1 MACEMEMCPFLVS
14 EFHFWQLR
22 LECLFFDDRF
32 RMMRKSGNS
41 YEGFT
46 HAICP
51 SSIALHRLKLGVF
64 EEMKEIESDASRN
77 VLFKFYKLNYHDDYT
92 FNFEKIHQ
100 NVYL

>member
-22 LECLFFDDRF
+22 LECLFFD
-32 RMMRKSGNS
+32 
-41 YEGFT
+41 
-46 HAICP
+46 CP

-100 NVYL
+100 NIYL